1 MPAAAIITAAASAG
15 AAIGGTIAGVAD
27 ANKRRKYEQNLMFLD
42 AQQKKALNNTLLKQQ
57 SEEARQRVL
66 AETLGTL
73 NQSRISGMVSVE
85 QEKEKTRR
93 YTFIGIGVTV
103 VGYWFMYLKPKED
116 DCTRKYIHP

>member
-103 VGYWFMYLKPKED
+103 VLLVGLLVYVSKTKG
-116 DCTRKYIHP
+116 R